1 MEKRTNPLFIP
12 RANFNLNFVVKVQQ
26 RKLAAALLDAQRA
39 GRAALTPKQRAAAL
53 TVADSELALAA
64 QAVAKLPF
72 LRGRKTSRVVTFH
85 FDRVTQIEKT
95 YGVAPTLTKSG
106 AYLLRDAFGVR
117 TLTGGECAR
126 LHGYPPRVVAAYEAA
141 ASSGQL
147 VAAVGDGF
155 VIGVVR
161 DVLKAALKARAAV
174 EGGGEE

>member
-1 MEKRTNPLFIP
+1 LRRPRRTPSSN
-12 RANFNLNFVVKVQQ
+12 
-26 RKLAAALLDAQRA
+26 
-39 GRAALTPKQRAAAL
+39 
-53 TVADSELALAA
+53 
-64 QAVAKLPF
+64 
-72 LRGRKTSRVVTFH
+72 
-85 FDRVTQIEKT
+85 
-95 YGVAPTLTKSG
+95 
-106 AYLLRDAFGVR
+106 
-117 TLTGGECAR
+117 AR

>member
-1 MEKRTNPLFIP
+1 M
-12 RANFNLNFVVKVQQ
+12 
-26 RKLAAALLDAQRA
+26 AAAE
-39 GRAALTPKQRAAAL
+39 
-53 TVADSELALAA
+53 VAAA
-64 QAVAKLPF
+64 QAAGVAAEA
-72 LRGRKTSRVVTFH
+72 RRRQRSSSAAAAEVAETSRVVTFH

-106 AYLLRDAFGVR
+106 AYLLRNAYGVGI
-117 TLTGGECAR
+117 LTGGECAR

-161 DVLKAALKARAAV
+161 DVLKAALKTRASA
-174 EGGGEE
+174 EAAGAAKAGSGGEA

>member
-1 MEKRTNPLFIP
+1 M
-12 RANFNLNFVVKVQQ
+12 
-26 RKLAAALLDAQRA
+26 
-39 GRAALTPKQRAAAL
+39 
-53 TVADSELALAA
+53 
-64 QAVAKLPF
+64 
-72 LRGRKTSRVVTFH
+72 RGRKTSRVVTFH

-161 DVLKAALKARAAV
+161 DVLKAALRAV
-174 EGGGEE
+174 EAFGAPVVAGGGGE